1 MKTKVSLII
10 LAILSIAV
18 VLPATGQAPLKNSIW
33 ARSAPSLTL
42 DGVLDEFAWTK
53 AESVIVRYGIDA
65 GMPGSGWKPEAG
77 RLPGDSTR
85 ATLKFL
91 VVGNQLYL
99 GARCRDKSIG
109 GSELWERW
117 EGLLMSIKDHTSTDA
132 PKPPTEYFYSWWDPD
147 TTAVVEPRAPGQ
159 GPNFFGKWGGTFP
172 PIYNPVRTPEQIS
185 AWDARTVVHG
195 LSNDDSANDTDYT
208 VEMRF
213 DLGVMGY
220 DVTRPQGDV
229 VEWNISIY
237 DCDWFWPI
245 DGTRFGANR
254 VWWESAWG
262 NAAWYDEVRIHA
274 VPTVTIYDTTLPTIG
289 PELRVPNG
297 VNETTPTIDGSL
309 SDAVW
314 AKQAGFRIKYGDDA
328 LRLTYPGVGPHR
340 AGQYQPTVNGGLAAI
355 LDPADATV
363 KMFFK
368 GDYLYLGFDVR
379 DKVVQ
384 YHQSFDRWDGF
395 IVTLNDRL
403 LRGPDKNFLGERLS
417 FQVGPTGQA
426 MPQDS
431 LIRFVNKGWAQVAI
445 NLRSGTTV
453 DTLGQQADNGYTAEL
468 AIDLTKLSYPSGL
481 GDGSLFVGV
490 NHLDGDSFLPMTD
503 SYGTRTWWFRQYE
516 NDCCPAWA
524 YMDPALLVAD
534 AGETEPSRPSTRMKT
549 DVSPNPFDDS
559 ARIEYLLPQSG
570 RVTLRIFDIQGR
582 MLEERLV
589 GEEDAGLRTIP
600 IDAAA
605 WATGIYHYT
614 IEARDSATGSVHSRA
629 EGRMVHLR

>member
-1 MKTKVSLII
+1 MKTRVSLII
-10 LAILSIAV
+10 LGVLSIAA
-18 VLPATGQAPLKNSIW
+18 VLPAAGQAPLTNSIW

-42 DGVLDEFAWTK
+42 DGVLNEFAWTK
-53 AESVIVRYGIDA
+53 AESITVRYGIDN
-65 GMPGSGWKPEAG
+65 GIPGSGWKPEAG

-99 GARCRDKSIG
+99 GAVMRDQSIG
-109 GSELWERW
+109 GSTDWERW
-117 EGLLMSIKDHTSTDA
+117 DALLMSIKDHTDVGA
-132 PKPPTEYFYSWWDPD
+132 PKPPAEYFYSWWYPD
-147 TTAVVEPRAPGQ
+147 TSLTGHDPQPPGR
-159 GPNFFGKWGGTFP
+159 GPGFAGKWTSGP
-172 PIYNPVRTPEQIS
+172 PGSPRTPEEIA
-185 AWDARTVVHG
+185 AWDAVTVVHG
-195 LSNDDSANDTDYT
+195 LSNDDTTPDTDWT

-220 DVTRPQGDV
+220 DVTRTQGDV
-229 VEWNISIY
+229 VEWNVSIY
-237 DCDWFWPI
+237 DCDWFWPFN
-245 DGTRFGANR
+245 GTKFGSNR
-254 VWWESAWG
+254 VWFESPWG

-274 VPTVTIYDTTLPTIG
+274 APAVTIYSTTLPNLG

-297 VNETTPTIDGSL
+297 VNEITPTIDGTL
-309 SDAVW
+309 SEAAW

-328 LRLTYPGVGPHR
+328 LRQTYPGVGPSR
-340 AGQYQPTVNGGLAAI
+340 AGQFQAEVNGGQAAI

-395 IVTLNDRL
+395 IVTMNDRV
-403 LRGPDKNFLGERLS
+403 LRGPDKNLRGERFS

-445 NLRSGTTV
+445 TLRAGTTV
-453 DTLGQQADNGYTAEL
+453 DTVGTQADNGYTAEL
-468 AIDLTKLSYPSGL
+468 AIDLTKLSYPVGL
-481 GDGSLFVGV
+481 GDGTLFIGV
-490 NHLDGDSFLPMTD
+490 NHLDGDSFIPISD

-516 NDCCPAWA
+516 NECCPAWA
-524 YMDPALLVAD
+524 YMDPTLLVAD
-534 AGETEPSRPSTRMKT
+534 AGDTEPLLPSARMKT
-549 DVSPNPFDDS
+549 DVSPNPFNQS

-605 WATGIYHYT
+605 WATGVYHYT
-614 IEARDSATGSVHSRA
+614 IEVKDPATGSVHSSA
-629 EGRMVHLR
+629 DGRMVHLR